1 MSDNFFVYTDIS
13 CLPLT
18 EHATYLGEGFG
29 GLCTGGTA
37 VIDLFSMRRQI
48 SKNDLVTI
56 LPFQL
61 GSIHKVSDDFSMI
74 FFKVD
79 KVMFMDIMSSLGRIT
94 PDFFF
99 HMRKNFQVPISVN
112 EAKRFLGFCRAID
125 FRTNNDDPAFR
136 RETILHL
143 LRIYYWDFYVHFQ
156 KKTRKRNTP
165 LLNSNKESIAM
176 KFAMLVFENRET
188 HREVA
193 YYADQLCI
201 SPPVSY
207 QNHTGSKRSVRP
219 GYDCGLHHYRNKNT
233 PEKRRHNDKRRCQT
247 QRILLTV
254 FVQPLFPQTHGHVPV
269 GVPAHDPYPQVN
281 D

>member
-1 MSDNFFVYTDIS
+1 MQ
-13 CLPLT
+13 LT

-201 SPPVSY
+201 SPLYLTKIIQEVNGRSARDMIADY
-207 QNHTGSKRSVRP
+207 TIIGIKTLLRNADITIKDVVRHSGFSSQSSFSRFFRKHTGMSPSE
-219 GYDCGLHHYRNKNT
+219 YRRT
-233 PEKRRHNDKRRCQT
+233 IH
-247 QRILLTV
+247 ILK
-254 FVQPLFPQTHGHVPV
+254 
-269 GVPAHDPYPQVN
+269 
-281 D
+281 

>member
-18 EHATYLGEGFG
+18 EHATYLGERFG

-201 SPPVSY
+201 SPLYLTKIIQEVNGRSARDMIADY
-207 QNHTGSKRSVRP
+207 TIIGIKTLLRNADITIKDVVRHSGFSSQSSFSRFFRKHTGMSPSE
-219 GYDCGLHHYRNKNT
+219 YRRT
-233 PEKRRHNDKRRCQT
+233 IH
-247 QRILLTV
+247 ILK
-254 FVQPLFPQTHGHVPV
+254 
-269 GVPAHDPYPQVN
+269 
-281 D
+281 

>member
-1 MSDNFFVYTDIS
+1 MSDNFFVYIDIS

-18 EHATYLGEGFG
+18 EHATYLEEGVG

-37 VIDLFSMRRQI
+37 MIELFSMRRQI

-56 LPFQL
+56 LPCQL
-61 GSIHKVSDDFSMI
+61 ASIHKVSDDFSMI

-94 PDFFF
+94 PNFFF

-201 SPPVSY
+201 SPLYLTKIIQEVNGRSARDMIADY
-207 QNHTGSKRSVRP
+207 TIIGIKTLLRNADITIKDVVRHSGFSSQSSFSRFFRKHTGMSPSE
-219 GYDCGLHHYRNKNT
+219 YRRT
-233 PEKRRHNDKRRCQT
+233 IH
-247 QRILLTV
+247 ILK
-254 FVQPLFPQTHGHVPV
+254 
-269 GVPAHDPYPQVN
+269 
-281 D
+281 

>member
-61 GSIHKVSDDFSMI
+61 GAIHKVSDDFSMI

-201 SPPVSY
+201 SPLYLTKIIQEVNGRSARDMIADY
-207 QNHTGSKRSVRP
+207 TIIGIKALLRNADITIKDVVRHSGFSSQSSFSRFFRKHTGMSPSE
-219 GYDCGLHHYRNKNT
+219 YRRT
-233 PEKRRHNDKRRCQT
+233 IH
-247 QRILLTV
+247 ILK
-254 FVQPLFPQTHGHVPV
+254 
-269 GVPAHDPYPQVN
+269 
-281 D
+281 

>member
-18 EHATYLGEGFG
+18 EHATYLEEGVG

-37 VIDLFSMRRQI
+37 IIELFSMRRQI

-56 LPFQL
+56 LPCQL
-61 GSIHKVSDDFSMI
+61 ASIHKVSDDFSMT

-99 HMRKNFQVPISVN
+99 HMRKDFQVPISVN

-156 KKTRKRNTP
+156 KKTRKRNTL

-193 YYADQLCI
+193 YYADELCI
-201 SPPVSY
+201 SPLYLTKVIQEVNGQSARDMIADY
-207 QNHTGSKRSVRP
+207 TIIGIKTLLRNADITIKDVVRHSGFSSQSSFSRFFRKHTGMSPSE
-219 GYDCGLHHYRNKNT
+219 YRRT
-233 PEKRRHNDKRRCQT
+233 IH
-247 QRILLTV
+247 ILK
-254 FVQPLFPQTHGHVPV
+254 
-269 GVPAHDPYPQVN
+269 
-281 D
+281 

>member
-18 EHATYLGEGFG
+18 EHATYLEEGVG

-37 VIDLFSMRRQI
+37 IIELFSMRRQI

-56 LPFQL
+56 LPCQL
-61 GSIHKVSDDFSMI
+61 ASIHKVSDDFSMT

-94 PDFFF
+94 PDFYF
-99 HMRKNFQVPISVN
+99 HLRKDFQVPISVN

-201 SPPVSY
+201 SPLYLTKVIQEVNGQSARDMIADY
-207 QNHTGSKRSVRP
+207 TIIGIKALLRNADITIKDVVRQSGFSSQSSFSRFFRKHTGMSP
-219 GYDCGLHHYRNKNT
+219 LEYRRTIHIIK
-233 PEKRRHNDKRRCQT
+233 
-247 QRILLTV
+247 
-254 FVQPLFPQTHGHVPV
+254 
-269 GVPAHDPYPQVN
+269 
-281 D
+281 

>member
-201 SPPVSY
+201 SPLYLTKIIQEVNGPSARDMIADYTIIGIKTLLRNADITIKDVVRHSGFSS
-207 QNHTGSKRSVRP
+207 QSSFSRFFRKHTGMSPSE
-219 GYDCGLHHYRNKNT
+219 YRRT
-233 PEKRRHNDKRRCQT
+233 IH
-247 QRILLTV
+247 ILK
-254 FVQPLFPQTHGHVPV
+254 
-269 GVPAHDPYPQVN
+269 
-281 D
+281 

>member
-99 HMRKNFQVPISVN
+99 HMRKDFQVPISVN

-156 KKTRKRNTP
+156 KKTRKRNNP

-201 SPPVSY
+201 SPLYLTKVIQEVNGQSARDMIADY
-207 QNHTGSKRSVRP
+207 TIIGIKALLRNADITIKDVVRQSGFSSQSSFSRFFRKHTVMSP
-219 GYDCGLHHYRNKNT
+219 LEYRRTIHIIK
-233 PEKRRHNDKRRCQT
+233 
-247 QRILLTV
+247 
-254 FVQPLFPQTHGHVPV
+254 
-269 GVPAHDPYPQVN
+269 
-281 D
+281 

>member
-1 MSDNFFVYTDIS
+1 
-13 CLPLT
+13 
-18 EHATYLGEGFG
+18 
-29 GLCTGGTA
+29 
-37 VIDLFSMRRQI
+37 
-48 SKNDLVTI
+48 
-56 LPFQL
+56 
-61 GSIHKVSDDFSMI
+61 MI

-94 PDFFF
+94 PNFFF

-201 SPPVSY
+201 SPLYLTKIIQEVNGRSARDMIADY
-207 QNHTGSKRSVRP
+207 TIIGIKTLLRNADITIKDVVRHSGFSSQSSFSRFFRKHTGMSPSE
-219 GYDCGLHHYRNKNT
+219 YRRT
-233 PEKRRHNDKRRCQT
+233 IH
-247 QRILLTV
+247 ILK
-254 FVQPLFPQTHGHVPV
+254 
-269 GVPAHDPYPQVN
+269 
-281 D
+281 

>member
-18 EHATYLGEGFG
+18 EHATYLEEGVG

-37 VIDLFSMRRQI
+37 IIELFSMRRQI

-56 LPFQL
+56 LPCQL
-61 GSIHKVSDDFSMI
+61 ASIHKVSDDFSMT

-79 KVMFMDIMSSLGRIT
+79 KVMFIDIMSSLGRIT

-99 HMRKNFQVPISVN
+99 HMRKDFQVPISVN

-201 SPPVSY
+201 SPLYLTKVIQEVNGQSARDMIADY
-207 QNHTGSKRSVRP
+207 TIIGIKALLRNADITIKDVVRQSGFSSQSSFSRFFRKHTGMSP
-219 GYDCGLHHYRNKNT
+219 LEYRRTIHIIK
-233 PEKRRHNDKRRCQT
+233 
-247 QRILLTV
+247 
-254 FVQPLFPQTHGHVPV
+254 
-269 GVPAHDPYPQVN
+269 
-281 D
+281 

>member
-18 EHATYLGEGFG
+18 EHATYLEEGVG

-37 VIDLFSMRRQI
+37 IIELFSMRRQI
-48 SKNDLVTI
+48 SKNDLVPI
-56 LPFQL
+56 LPCQL
-61 GSIHKVSDDFSMI
+61 ASIHKVSDDFSMT

-99 HMRKNFQVPISVN
+99 HMRKDFQVPISVN

-201 SPPVSY
+201 SPLYLTKVIQEVNGQSARDMIADY
-207 QNHTGSKRSVRP
+207 TIIGIKALLRNADITIKDVVRQSGFSSQSSFSRFFRKHTGMSP
-219 GYDCGLHHYRNKNT
+219 LEYRRTIHIIK
-233 PEKRRHNDKRRCQT
+233 
-247 QRILLTV
+247 
-254 FVQPLFPQTHGHVPV
+254 
-269 GVPAHDPYPQVN
+269 
-281 D
+281 

>member
-61 GSIHKVSDDFSMI
+61 GSIHKVSDDFAMI

-201 SPPVSY
+201 SPLYLTKIIQEVNGRSARDMIADY
-207 QNHTGSKRSVRP
+207 TIIGIKTLLRNADITIKDVVRHSGFSSQSSFSRFFRKHTGMSPSE
-219 GYDCGLHHYRNKNT
+219 YRRT
-233 PEKRRHNDKRRCQT
+233 IH
-247 QRILLTV
+247 ILK
-254 FVQPLFPQTHGHVPV
+254 
-269 GVPAHDPYPQVN
+269 
-281 D
+281 

>member
-201 SPPVSY
+201 SPLYLTKIIQEVNCRSARDMIADY
-207 QNHTGSKRSVRP
+207 TIIGIKTLLRNADITIKDVVRHSGFSSQSSFSRFFRKHTGMSPSE
-219 GYDCGLHHYRNKNT
+219 YRRT
-233 PEKRRHNDKRRCQT
+233 IH
-247 QRILLTV
+247 ILK
-254 FVQPLFPQTHGHVPV
+254 
-269 GVPAHDPYPQVN
+269 
-281 D
+281 

>member
-18 EHATYLGEGFG
+18 KHATYLGEGFG

-165 LLNSNKESIAM
+165 LLNSSKESIAM

-201 SPPVSY
+201 SPLYLTKIIQEVNGRSARDMIADY
-207 QNHTGSKRSVRP
+207 TIIGIKTLLRNADITIKDVVRHSGFSSQSSFSRFFRKHTGMSPSE
-219 GYDCGLHHYRNKNT
+219 YRRT
-233 PEKRRHNDKRRCQT
+233 IH
-247 QRILLTV
+247 ILK
-254 FVQPLFPQTHGHVPV
+254 
-269 GVPAHDPYPQVN
+269 
-281 D
+281 

>member
-201 SPPVSY
+201 SPLYLTKIIQEVNGRSARDMIADY
-207 QNHTGSKRSVRP
+207 TIIGIKTLLRNADITIKDVVRHSGFSSQSSFSRFFRKQTGMSPSA
-219 GYDCGLHHYRNKNT
+219 C
-233 PEKRRHNDKRRCQT
+233 RRTIH
-247 QRILLTV
+247 ILK
-254 FVQPLFPQTHGHVPV
+254 
-269 GVPAHDPYPQVN
+269 
-281 D
+281 

>member
-125 FRTNNDDPAFR
+125 FRTNHDDPAFR

-201 SPPVSY
+201 SPLYLTKIIQEVNGRSARDMIADY
-207 QNHTGSKRSVRP
+207 TIIGIKTLLRNADITIKDVVRHSGFSSQSSFSRFFRKHTGMSPSE
-219 GYDCGLHHYRNKNT
+219 YRRT
-233 PEKRRHNDKRRCQT
+233 IH
-247 QRILLTV
+247 ILK
-254 FVQPLFPQTHGHVPV
+254 
-269 GVPAHDPYPQVN
+269 
-281 D
+281 

>member
-79 KVMFMDIMSSLGRIT
+79 KVMFMDIMSSLERIT

-201 SPPVSY
+201 SPLYLTKIIQEVNGRSARDMIADY
-207 QNHTGSKRSVRP
+207 TIIGIKTLLRNADITIKDVVRHSGFSSQSSFSRFFRKHTGMSPSE
-219 GYDCGLHHYRNKNT
+219 YRRT
-233 PEKRRHNDKRRCQT
+233 IH
-247 QRILLTV
+247 ILK
-254 FVQPLFPQTHGHVPV
+254 
-269 GVPAHDPYPQVN
+269 
-281 D
+281 

>member
-61 GSIHKVSDDFSMI
+61 GAIHKVSDDFSMI

-79 KVMFMDIMSSLGRIT
+79 KVMFMDIMSSLGRIP

-201 SPPVSY
+201 SPLYLTKIIQEVNGRSARDMIADY
-207 QNHTGSKRSVRP
+207 TIIGIKTLLRNADITIKDVVRHSGFSSQSSFSRFFRKHTGMSPSE
-219 GYDCGLHHYRNKNT
+219 YRRT
-233 PEKRRHNDKRRCQT
+233 IH
-247 QRILLTV
+247 ILK
-254 FVQPLFPQTHGHVPV
+254 
-269 GVPAHDPYPQVN
+269 
-281 D
+281 

>member
-18 EHATYLGEGFG
+18 EHATYLEEGVG

-37 VIDLFSMRRQI
+37 IIELFSMRRQI

-56 LPFQL
+56 LPCQL
-61 GSIHKVSDDFSMI
+61 ASIHKVSDDFSMT

-79 KVMFMDIMSSLGRIT
+79 KVLFMDIMSSLGRIT

-99 HMRKNFQVPISVN
+99 HMRKDFQVPISVN

-201 SPPVSY
+201 SPLYLTKVIQEVNGQSARDMIADY
-207 QNHTGSKRSVRP
+207 TIIGIKALLRNADITIKDVVRQSGFSSQSSLSRFFRKHTGMSP
-219 GYDCGLHHYRNKNT
+219 LEYRRTIHIIK
-233 PEKRRHNDKRRCQT
+233 
-247 QRILLTV
+247 
-254 FVQPLFPQTHGHVPV
+254 
-269 GVPAHDPYPQVN
+269 
-281 D
+281 

>member
-201 SPPVSY
+201 SPLYLTKVIQEVNGQSARDMIADY
-207 QNHTGSKRSVRP
+207 TIIGIKTLLRNADITIKDVVRHSGFSSQSSFSRFFRKHTGMSPSE
-219 GYDCGLHHYRNKNT
+219 YRRT
-233 PEKRRHNDKRRCQT
+233 IH
-247 QRILLTV
+247 ILK
-254 FVQPLFPQTHGHVPV
+254 
-269 GVPAHDPYPQVN
+269 
-281 D
+281 

>member
-18 EHATYLGEGFG
+18 EHATYLAEGVG

-37 VIDLFSMRRQI
+37 IIELFSMRRQI

-56 LPFQL
+56 LPCQL
-61 GSIHKVSDDFSMI
+61 ASIHKVSDDFSMT

-99 HMRKNFQVPISVN
+99 HMRKDFQVPISVN

-156 KKTRKRNTP
+156 KKTRKRNTL

-201 SPPVSY
+201 SPLYLTKVIQEVNGQSARDMIADY
-207 QNHTGSKRSVRP
+207 TIIGIKTLLRNADITIKDVVRHSGFSSQSSFSRFFRKHTGMSPSE
-219 GYDCGLHHYRNKNT
+219 YRRT
-233 PEKRRHNDKRRCQT
+233 IH
-247 QRILLTV
+247 ILK
-254 FVQPLFPQTHGHVPV
+254 
-269 GVPAHDPYPQVN
+269 
-281 D
+281 

>member
-18 EHATYLGEGFG
+18 EPATYLEEGVG

-37 VIDLFSMRRQI
+37 IIELFSMRRQI

-56 LPFQL
+56 LPCQL
-61 GSIHKVSDDFSMI
+61 ASIHKVSDDFSMT

-99 HMRKNFQVPISVN
+99 HMRKDFQVPISVN

-156 KKTRKRNTP
+156 KKTRKRNTL

-201 SPPVSY
+201 SPLYLTKVIQEVNGQSARDMIADY
-207 QNHTGSKRSVRP
+207 TIIGIKTLLRNADITIKDVVRHSGFSSQSSFSRFFRKHTGMSPSE
-219 GYDCGLHHYRNKNT
+219 YRRT
-233 PEKRRHNDKRRCQT
+233 IH
-247 QRILLTV
+247 ILK
-254 FVQPLFPQTHGHVPV
+254 
-269 GVPAHDPYPQVN
+269 
-281 D
+281 

>member
-18 EHATYLGEGFG
+18 EHATYLEEGVG

-37 VIDLFSMRRQI
+37 IIELFSMRRQI

-56 LPFQL
+56 LPCQL
-61 GSIHKVSDDFSMI
+61 ASIHKVSDDFSMT

-99 HMRKNFQVPISVN
+99 HMRKDFQVPISVN

-156 KKTRKRNTP
+156 KKTRKRNTL

-201 SPPVSY
+201 SPLYLTKVIQEVNGRSARDMIADY
-207 QNHTGSKRSVRP
+207 TIIGIKTLLRNADITIKDVVRQSGFSSQSSFSRFFRKHTGMSPSE
-219 GYDCGLHHYRNKNT
+219 YRRT
-233 PEKRRHNDKRRCQT
+233 IH
-247 QRILLTV
+247 ILK
-254 FVQPLFPQTHGHVPV
+254 
-269 GVPAHDPYPQVN
+269 
-281 D
+281 

>member
-201 SPPVSY
+201 SPLYLTKIIQEVNGRSARDMIADY
-207 QNHTGSKRSVRP
+207 TIIGIKTLLRNADITIKDVVRHSGFSSQSSFSRFFRKHTGMTPSE
-219 GYDCGLHHYRNKNT
+219 YRRT
-233 PEKRRHNDKRRCQT
+233 IH
-247 QRILLTV
+247 ILK
-254 FVQPLFPQTHGHVPV
+254 
-269 GVPAHDPYPQVN
+269 
-281 D
+281 

>member
-201 SPPVSY
+201 SPLYLTKIIQEVNGQSARDMIADY
-207 QNHTGSKRSVRP
+207 TIIGIKTLLRNADITIKDVVRHSGFSSQSSFSRFFRKHTGMSPSE
-219 GYDCGLHHYRNKNT
+219 YRRT
-233 PEKRRHNDKRRCQT
+233 IH
-247 QRILLTV
+247 ILK
-254 FVQPLFPQTHGHVPV
+254 
-269 GVPAHDPYPQVN
+269 
-281 D
+281 

>member
-18 EHATYLGEGFG
+18 EHATYLEEGVG

-37 VIDLFSMRRQI
+37 IIELFSMRRQI

-56 LPFQL
+56 LPCQL
-61 GSIHKVSDDFSMI
+61 ASIHKVSDDFSMT

-99 HMRKNFQVPISVN
+99 HMRKDFQVPISVN

-156 KKTRKRNTP
+156 KKTRKRNNP

-201 SPPVSY
+201 SPLYLTKVIQEVNGRSARDMIADY
-207 QNHTGSKRSVRP
+207 TIIGIKALLRNADITIKDVVRQSGFSSQSSFSRFFRKHTGMSP
-219 GYDCGLHHYRNKNT
+219 LEYRRTIHIIK
-233 PEKRRHNDKRRCQT
+233 
-247 QRILLTV
+247 
-254 FVQPLFPQTHGHVPV
+254 
-269 GVPAHDPYPQVN
+269 
-281 D
+281 

>member
-18 EHATYLGEGFG
+18 KHATYLGEGFG

-56 LPFQL
+56 LTFQL

-201 SPPVSY
+201 SPLYLTKIIQEVNGRSARDMIADY
-207 QNHTGSKRSVRP
+207 TIIGIKTLLRNADITIKDVVRHSGFSSQSSFSRFFRKHTGMSPSE
-219 GYDCGLHHYRNKNT
+219 YRRT
-233 PEKRRHNDKRRCQT
+233 IH
-247 QRILLTV
+247 ILK
-254 FVQPLFPQTHGHVPV
+254 
-269 GVPAHDPYPQVN
+269 
-281 D
+281 

>member
-18 EHATYLGEGFG
+18 KHATYLGEGFG

-112 EAKRFLGFCRAID
+112 EDKRFIGFCSSID
-125 FRTNNDDPAFR
+125 LRTNNDDPAFR

-201 SPPVSY
+201 SPLYLTKIIQEVNGRSARDMIADY
-207 QNHTGSKRSVRP
+207 TIIGIKTLLRNADITIKDVVRHSGFSSQSSFSRFFRKHTGMSPSE
-219 GYDCGLHHYRNKNT
+219 YRRT
-233 PEKRRHNDKRRCQT
+233 IH
-247 QRILLTV
+247 ILK
-254 FVQPLFPQTHGHVPV
+254 
-269 GVPAHDPYPQVN
+269 
-281 D
+281 

>member
-79 KVMFMDIMSSLGRIT
+79 KVMIMDIMSSLGRIT

-201 SPPVSY
+201 SPLYLTKIIQEVNGRSARDMIADY
-207 QNHTGSKRSVRP
+207 TIIGIKTLLRNADITIKDVVRHSGFSSQSSFSRFFRKHTGMSPSE
-219 GYDCGLHHYRNKNT
+219 YRRT
-233 PEKRRHNDKRRCQT
+233 IH
-247 QRILLTV
+247 ILK
-254 FVQPLFPQTHGHVPV
+254 
-269 GVPAHDPYPQVN
+269 
-281 D
+281 

>member
-61 GSIHKVSDDFSMI
+61 SSIHKVSDDFSMI

-176 KFAMLVFENRET
+176 KFAMLIFENRET

-201 SPPVSY
+201 SPLYLTKIIQEVNGRSARDMIADY
-207 QNHTGSKRSVRP
+207 TIIGIKTLLRNADITIKDVVRHSGFSSQSSFSRFFRKHTGMSP
-219 GYDCGLHHYRNKNT
+219 PEYRRT
-233 PEKRRHNDKRRCQT
+233 IH
-247 QRILLTV
+247 ILK
-254 FVQPLFPQTHGHVPV
+254 
-269 GVPAHDPYPQVN
+269 
-281 D
+281 

>member
-79 KVMFMDIMSSLGRIT
+79 KVMLMDIMSSLGRIT

-201 SPPVSY
+201 SPLYLTKIIQEVNGRSARDMIADY
-207 QNHTGSKRSVRP
+207 TIIGIKTLLRNADITIKDVVRHSGFSSQSSFSRFFRKHTGMSPSE
-219 GYDCGLHHYRNKNT
+219 YRRT
-233 PEKRRHNDKRRCQT
+233 IH
-247 QRILLTV
+247 ILK
-254 FVQPLFPQTHGHVPV
+254 
-269 GVPAHDPYPQVN
+269 
-281 D
+281 

>member
-18 EHATYLGEGFG
+18 EHATYLEEGVG

-37 VIDLFSMRRQI
+37 IIELFSMRRQI

-56 LPFQL
+56 LPCQL
-61 GSIHKVSDDFSMI
+61 ASIHKVIDDFSMT

-99 HMRKNFQVPISVN
+99 HMRKDFQVPISVN

-201 SPPVSY
+201 SPLYLTKVIQEVNGQSARDMIADY
-207 QNHTGSKRSVRP
+207 TIIGIKALLRNADITIKDVVRQSGFSSQSSFSRFFRKHTGMSP
-219 GYDCGLHHYRNKNT
+219 LEYRRTIHIIK
-233 PEKRRHNDKRRCQT
+233 
-247 QRILLTV
+247 
-254 FVQPLFPQTHGHVPV
+254 
-269 GVPAHDPYPQVN
+269 
-281 D
+281 

>member
-18 EHATYLGEGFG
+18 KHATYLGEGFG

-99 HMRKNFQVPISVN
+99 HMRKIFHVPISVN

-201 SPPVSY
+201 SPLYLTKIIQEVNGRSARDMIADY
-207 QNHTGSKRSVRP
+207 TIIGIKTLLRNADITIKDVVRHSGFSSQSSFSRFFRKHTGMSPSEYRRSI
-219 GYDCGLHHYRNKNT
+219 H
-233 PEKRRHNDKRRCQT
+233 
-247 QRILLTV
+247 ILK
-254 FVQPLFPQTHGHVPV
+254 
-269 GVPAHDPYPQVN
+269 
-281 D
+281 

>member
-18 EHATYLGEGFG
+18 EHATYLEEGVG

-37 VIDLFSMRRQI
+37 IIELFSMRRQI

-56 LPFQL
+56 LPCQL
-61 GSIHKVSDDFSMI
+61 ASIHKVSDDFSMT

-99 HMRKNFQVPISVN
+99 HMRKDFQVPISVN

-201 SPPVSY
+201 SPLYLTKVIQEVNGQSARDMIADY
-207 QNHTGSKRSVRP
+207 TIIGIKALLRNADITIKDVVRQSGFSSQSSFSRFFRKHTGMSP
-219 GYDCGLHHYRNKNT
+219 LGY
-233 PEKRRHNDKRRCQT
+233 RRTIHIIK
-247 QRILLTV
+247 
-254 FVQPLFPQTHGHVPV
+254 
-269 GVPAHDPYPQVN
+269 
-281 D
+281 

>member
-18 EHATYLGEGFG
+18 EHATYLEEGVG

-37 VIDLFSMRRQI
+37 IIELFSMRRQI

-56 LPFQL
+56 LPCQL
-61 GSIHKVSDDFSMI
+61 ASIHKVSDDFSMT

-99 HMRKNFQVPISVN
+99 HMRKDFQVPISVN

-201 SPPVSY
+201 SPLYLTKVIQEVNGQSARDMIADY
-207 QNHTGSKRSVRP
+207 TIIGIKALLRNADITIKDVVRQSGFSSQSSFSRFFRKHTGMSP
-219 GYDCGLHHYRNKNT
+219 LEYRRTIQIIK
-233 PEKRRHNDKRRCQT
+233 
-247 QRILLTV
+247 
-254 FVQPLFPQTHGHVPV
+254 
-269 GVPAHDPYPQVN
+269 
-281 D
+281 

>member
-143 LRIYYWDFYVHFQ
+143 LRIYYGDFYVHFQ

-201 SPPVSY
+201 SPLYLTKIIQEVNGRSARDMIADY
-207 QNHTGSKRSVRP
+207 TIIGIKTLLRNADITIKDVVRHSGFSSQSSFSRFFRKHTGMSPSE
-219 GYDCGLHHYRNKNT
+219 YRRT
-233 PEKRRHNDKRRCQT
+233 IH
-247 QRILLTV
+247 ILK
-254 FVQPLFPQTHGHVPV
+254 
-269 GVPAHDPYPQVN
+269 
-281 D
+281 

>member
-18 EHATYLGEGFG
+18 EHATYLEEGVG

-37 VIDLFSMRRQI
+37 IIELFSMRRQI

-56 LPFQL
+56 LPCQL
-61 GSIHKVSDDFSMI
+61 ASIHKVSDDFSMT

-99 HMRKNFQVPISVN
+99 HMRKDFQVPISVN

-201 SPPVSY
+201 SPLYLTKVIQEVNGQSARDMIADY
-207 QNHTGSKRSVRP
+207 TIIGIKALLRNADITIKDVVRQSGFSSQSSFSRFFRKHTGMSP
-219 GYDCGLHHYRNKNT
+219 MEYRRTIHIIK
-233 PEKRRHNDKRRCQT
+233 
-247 QRILLTV
+247 
-254 FVQPLFPQTHGHVPV
+254 
-269 GVPAHDPYPQVN
+269 
-281 D
+281 

>member
-18 EHATYLGEGFG
+18 EHATYLEEGVG

-37 VIDLFSMRRQI
+37 IIELFSMRRQI

-56 LPFQL
+56 LPCQL
-61 GSIHKVSDDFSMI
+61 ASIHKVSDDFSMT

-79 KVMFMDIMSSLGRIT
+79 KVRFRDIMSSLGRIT

-99 HMRKNFQVPISVN
+99 HMRKDFQVPISVN

-201 SPPVSY
+201 SPLYLTKVIQEVNGQSARDMIADY
-207 QNHTGSKRSVRP
+207 TIIGIKALLRNADITIKDVVRQSGFSSQSSFSRFFRKHTGMSP
-219 GYDCGLHHYRNKNT
+219 LEYRRTIHIIK
-233 PEKRRHNDKRRCQT
+233 
-247 QRILLTV
+247 
-254 FVQPLFPQTHGHVPV
+254 
-269 GVPAHDPYPQVN
+269 
-281 D
+281 